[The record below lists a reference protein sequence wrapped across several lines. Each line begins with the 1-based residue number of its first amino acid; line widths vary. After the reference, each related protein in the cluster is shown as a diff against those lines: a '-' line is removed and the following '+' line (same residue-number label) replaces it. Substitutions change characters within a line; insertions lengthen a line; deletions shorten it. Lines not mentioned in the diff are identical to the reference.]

1 MKVLRVPVETDIKVL
16 HKVSQKVDLGD
27 VKLTRNLCDILTG
40 MFDKLNG
47 KAQGISAIQCGMPY
61 CAVLLRYIRGEEPI
75 VIFNPEVLFSF
86 GSKVSNEGC
95 LSEGDSRYIVKRP
108 LLIKVRYF
116 TRYRE
121 EVVKWLPYKK
131 ARIFMHEYDH
141 LQGVL
146 LQDKGTLVE
155 D

>member
-16 HKVSQKVDLGD
+16 HKVSQKVDLD
-27 VKLTRNLCDILTG
+27 DIKLTKNLQDILMG
-40 MFDKLNG
+40 MFDKLDG

-61 CAVLLRYIRGEEPI
+61 CAVLLRYVKGAEPI
-75 VIFNPEVLFSF
+75 VIYNPEVLFSF
-86 GSKVSNEGC
+86 GAKDSNEGC
-95 LSEGDSRYIVKRP
+95 LSEGDHRYIVKRP

-116 TRYRE
+116 TRYKE
-121 EVVKWLPYKK
+121 EVTEWLPYKK

-146 LQDKGTLVE
+146 LQDKGILVE

>member
-16 HKVSQKVDLGD
+16 HKVSQKVDLD
-27 VKLTRNLCDILTG
+27 NIKLTKNLQDILTG
-40 MFDKLNG
+40 MFDKLGG

-61 CAVLLRYIRGEEPI
+61 CAVLLRYVRGVEPDI
-75 VIFNPEVLFSF
+75 IYNPEVLFSF
-86 GSKVSNEGC
+86 GSKKSNEGC
-95 LSEGDSRYIVKRP
+95 LSEGDNRYIVKRP

-116 TRYRE
+116 TRYKE